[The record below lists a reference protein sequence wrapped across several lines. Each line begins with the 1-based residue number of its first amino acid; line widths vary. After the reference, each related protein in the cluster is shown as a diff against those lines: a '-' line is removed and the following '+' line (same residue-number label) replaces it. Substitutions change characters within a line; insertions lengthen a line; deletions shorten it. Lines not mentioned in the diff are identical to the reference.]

1 MSVIFQGLESRH
13 WKHLDRPDVFYFTH
27 ASRAGIFDYVN
38 GQVVIHHDQVAK
50 LKQYRLV
57 VANLSTELWTDT
69 VKLVYDILE
78 QGQINF
84 ILLSHDPKDHLA
96 RPCMVF
102 HPNWYHVSINTL
114 LDQGIGSDTRQY
126 KISCLNAK
134 ARPHRIYNYIQLRNK
149 PYFKDCC
156 ISFSN
161 KEIVRGNDV
170 ALDSH
175 TKVQW
180 EMIKSSLHANVFEAN
195 FTGPTINIPAFTD
208 TYINLVAETHVI
220 AGLFVTEKT
229 WKAVAAGQLFLIV
242 GSPGTVAYLRDQGV
256 DTFDD
261 LIDHKYYDNE
271 PDWRL
276 RIDRVHQ
283 LLDLLV
289 TQDLPELY
297 RRTHARRLANQ
308 QKFFKGDFDKTYNI
322 VNSMIETNVSIR

>member
-1 MSVIFQGLESRH
+1 ML
-13 WKHLDRPDVFYFTH
+13 
-27 ASRAGIFDYVN
+27 
-38 GQVVIHHDQVAK
+38 
-50 LKQYRLV
+50 
-57 VANLSTELWTDT
+57 
-69 VKLVYDILE
+69 
-78 QGQINF
+78 
-84 ILLSHDPKDHLA
+84 
-96 RPCMVF
+96 F

-114 LDQGIGSDTRQY
+114 SDQGIGSDIRQY
-126 KISCLNAK
+126 PVSCLNAQ

-149 PYFKDCC
+149 SYFKDCC

-161 KEIVRGNDV
+161 QDIVRGNDV
-170 ALDSH
+170 TLDAH
-175 TKVQW
+175 TLVQW
-180 EMIKSSLHANVFEAN
+180 EMIKGSLSANVFEETY
-195 FTGPTINIPAFTD
+195 TGPTINIPAFTD
-208 TYINLVAETHVI
+208 AYINLIAETHVI
-220 AGLFVTEKT
+220 SEFFVTEKT
-229 WKAVAAGQLFLIV
+229 WKAIAAGQLFLII

-271 PDWRL
+271 PDWRQ